1 MKNIVM
7 MSGVSVIVGFGIGYF
22 IGVAISNRK
31 YKLMTDTSQVVK
43 A

>member
-22 IGVAISNRK
+22 IGVALNNRK
-31 YKLMTDTSQVVK
+31 FKKMTDTSQVV
-43 A
+43 